1 MYQIS
6 KERSLDMLN
15 KKYIIHQFDEL
26 GSQRFKRKQR
36 LLRKLERRLYFSQI
50 KKRNTKK
57 QKLEVYYR

>member
-1 MYQIS
+1 MYQFS

-26 GSQRFKRKQR
+26 ESQRFKRKQR

>member
-36 LLRKLERRLYFSQI
+36 LLRNLERRLYFSQI

>member
-1 MYQIS
+1 
-6 KERSLDMLN
+6 MLN

-26 GSQRFKRKQR
+26 ESQRFKRKQR